1 MNSNFQVSSSEG
13 KIGTKLKKSLKNAKY
28 VTNSQ
33 MTHAKYVTNS
43 QMTRISF
50 SEHGF

>member
-13 KIGTKLKKSLKNAKY
+13 KIGTKSKKSLKNAKY

-33 MTHAKYVTNS
+33 MT
-43 QMTRISF
+43 RISF
-50 SEHGF
+50 SGHGF